1 MGDWEVIELDGHGG
15 GDVEFPG
22 ATLGACSQDCPG
34 RRSAPRADEHS
45 TTPFKLPL
53 ASGTHPLRSIGLW
66 YRPLPCL
73 LRFALSVSL
82 LCTVVAPVRAAQAV
96 VAGDAWGVR
105 VIGEGAGRKLESLS
119 EVNTGKPA
127 RVQPLQARVVAE
139 RGRGGISV
147 ALLADAATAAQ
158 LQAAAPRFDPELDKA
173 MEWLQ
178 RLRPKTQPRARI
190 VLTLVDP
197 SRHTRARR
205 IHGNDEGTVVDLVV
219 PLPVVE
225 VDARPVEV
233 GKALAIALHEASHAF
248 AAQATPGQALSRRD
262 DEYRASLVEACY
274 RVDTLRMGDTL
285 RLAPR
290 PAAGAGEYFVTA
302 QSRDAARD
310 VVAELVRAAG
320 SDHVRGDDNVAM
332 LGLDLACAVRL
343 AQR

>member
-1 MGDWEVIELDGHGG
+1 MAIV
-15 GDVEFPG
+15 
-22 ATLGACSQDCPG
+22 
-34 RRSAPRADEHS
+34 
-45 TTPFKLPL
+45 
-53 ASGTHPLRSIGLW
+53 
-66 YRPLPCL
+66 
-73 LRFALSVSL
+73 
-82 LCTVVAPVRAAQAV
+82 PVRIAWAAGT
-96 VAGDAWGVR
+96 GDAWGVR

-127 RVQPLQARVVAE
+127 RSQTLQARVVAGRE
-139 RGRGGISV
+139 RGEVSV
-147 ALLADAATAAQ
+147 ALLADAMTAAQ
-158 LQAAAPRFDPELDKA
+158 LQASSPHFGPELDKA
-173 MEWLQ
+173 VEWLQ

-190 VLTLVDP
+190 VLTLIDP
-197 SRHTRARR
+197 TRQTRARR
-205 IHGNDEGTVVDLVV
+205 VHGSDEGTVIDLVV
-219 PLPVVE
+219 PLPAVE
-225 VDARPVEV
+225 ADARPVEV

-302 QSRDAARD
+302 QSREAPRD